1 MTLLNAFLAGFVV
14 LGAVPVIIHLLNR
27 RRFRIIVWAAMD
39 FLLATM
45 KKNQRRIQLR
55 DLILMLLRAF
65 AIIFLALAL
74 ARPTLAPGRLIL
86 GPQGE
91 VAAVV
96 LLDNSLSMAYDAGP
110 RTRFDLAK
118 EQGVAVVEA
127 LPKGSSV
134 ALVLM
139 NDDAVA
145 EIPEPSHELAFV
157 KAEIDRQK
165 QPTDAGTDVLKGLG
179 AAWDILKKAPAA
191 GREIYLIT
199 DVQRNAWPPPEDP
212 RWNELVETL
221 QKARPPVVLHIVDA
235 GVGGTENV
243 SVQDLAAEDEIVATD
258 SPVAFQAKL
267 WNHGPQTVEGVKVE
281 LWMDERGEAPAAA
294 GDAKGAGR
302 MRKAA
307 EIFVDQVETVHP
319 VRFEVRF
326 ARGGSHR
333 VEVRVPESTD
343 RLAADNASF
352 RSIDVLHRIRV
363 LLIDGDPAAD
373 AAEEGLAGE
382 TDFLR
387 IALSPKEFDTPD
399 RKSLIQTDVTTV
411 YGLSRVSLRD
421 YDAVIL
427 ANVGEL
433 PPALVEALATAVR
446 SEGKGLVIFLGDRV
460 SGEHYNR
467 RLGGKARLLPGTV
480 EEGFIENRE
489 DQKEGFGFSTDDLV
503 HPIVSF
509 FASREMREYLARPR
523 FYKAL
528 PISVASVTTPK
539 REPGATPDKPPS
551 VDGEGRAPSASDVM
565 GDDVGVVARFATGQP
580 AIVERKLG
588 RGSVVL
594 FTSSADKEWSD
605 FPLRPGYLMMVQRAV
620 QHVTLGRRPRRTIA
634 VHERIL
640 DLMSVRE
647 AELQVTV
654 RNPRS
659 GVREVTSELAP
670 TKDFAQVEFAD
681 TDFAGFYELLPAG
694 GRASYFAANSPRKES
709 TLDAF
714 TEAGLRARCPN
725 LDFRWIER
733 QDDMRRAIEKERI
746 GREIWPLFFFFVV
759 ACLLAES
766 ILAARWAPKEP
777 TSPAAA
783 VDRKSPAL

>member
-1 MTLLNAFLAGFVV
+1 VTLLNAFLAGFVV

-27 RRFRIIVWAAMD
+27 RRFRIVVWAAMD

-96 LLDNSLSMAYDAGP
+96 LLDNSLSMAYDTGP

-157 KAEIDRQK
+157 KAEINRQK
-165 QPTDAGTDVLKGLG
+165 RPTDAGTDVLEGLG
-179 AAWDILKKAPAA
+179 AAWNILKKAPVA

-221 QKARPPVVLHIVDA
+221 QKAQPPVVLHVVDA
-235 GVGGTENV
+235 GIGGTENV
-243 SVQDLAAEDEIVATD
+243 SVQDLAAEDEIVTTD

-267 WNHGPQTVEGVKVE
+267 WNHGPQPVEGVKVE
-281 LWMDERGEAPAAA
+281 LWMDERGEAPA
-294 GDAKGAGR
+294 GEAKGSGR

-352 RSIDVLHRIRV
+352 RSLDVLHRIRV

-373 AAEEGLAGE
+373 AAAEGLAGE

-387 IALSPKEFDTPD
+387 IALSPKEFDTSD

-411 YGLSRVSLRD
+411 YGLSRVNLGD
-421 YDAVIL
+421 YNAVVL

-433 PPALVEALATAVR
+433 PPGLVERLATDVR

-460 SGEHYNR
+460 SREHYNR
-467 RLGGKARLLPGTV
+467 VLAAEGLLPGTLGP
-480 EEGFIENRE
+480 GFIENPE
-489 DQKEGFGFSTDDLV
+489 DEKEGFGFSTDDLV

-523 FYKAL
+523 FYRAL
-528 PISVASVTTPK
+528 PVSVASVTTPK
-539 REPGATPDKPPS
+539 REPDAAPDKPPS
-551 VDGEGRAPSASDVM
+551 KKPGT
-565 GDDVGVVARFATGQP
+565 GDEVGVVARFATGQP

-594 FTSSADKEWSD
+594 FASSADKDWTD
-605 FPLRPGYLMMVQRAV
+605 FPLRPAYLPVVRRAT

-640 DLMSVRE
+640 DLMGLP
-647 AELQVTV
+647 AGKQVTV
-654 RNPRS
+654 RNPRA

-670 TKDFAQVEFAD
+670 TKDFAQVEFAG
-681 TDFAGFYELLPAG
+681 TDFAGFYELLSDG
-694 GRASYFAANSPRKES
+694 GRASYFAANTPRKES
-709 TLDAF
+709 ALDAF
-714 TEAGLRARCPN
+714 TEAGLRARYPN

-746 GREIWPLFFFFVV
+746 GREIWSLFFFLVV

-766 ILAARWAPKEP
+766 ILAARWAPKES
-777 TSPAAA
+777 TSPASA
-783 VDRKSPAL
+783 VGRESPAL